1 MPPRKCVTRDTDVSV
16 SQRAVPVRGARA
28 PVQAP
33 VRTPVGAPAPK
44 PDWPRIGDLVSLE
57 WTPDRIIEG
66 IVIDLRDR
74 GWDPPMLVVL
84 DRRGGTTMCASPS
97 VKVISRRK
105 KPRRRRRK

>member
-1 MPPRKCVTRDTDVSV
+1 MPPHKCVTRDTDASV
-16 SQRAVPVRGARA
+16 SQRAPPVRSTRTRIRKPPRA
-28 PVQAP
+28 PVE
-33 VRTPVGAPAPK
+33 K
-44 PDWPRIGDLVSLE
+44 PDWPRVGDLVSLE

-84 DRRGGTTMCASPS
+84 DRRGGTTMCTSPS

-105 KPRRRRRK
+105 KPRSRRRK